1 MNMYLDPLRLF
12 TIFVGIHGIEEARL
26 RMKVFLLL
34 GFIIFLVSS
43 VAGFSADSLPPFS
56 VVGEF
61 EKNSSALPSVDK
73 IKRG

>member
-12 TIFVGIHGIEEARL
+12 TIFVGSHGIEEAQL
-26 RMKVFLLL
+26 TMKVFLLL

-43 VAGFSADSLPPFS
+43 VAGFSVDSLPPFS
-56 VVGEF
+56 LVGEF
-61 EKNSSALPSVDK
+61 EKNRSVVPSVDQ

>member
-12 TIFVGIHGIEEARL
+12 TTFVGIPGIEEAQS
-26 RMKVFLLL
+26 RMKIFLFW

-43 VAGFSADSLPPFS
+43 VAGFSADLLSPFS
-56 VVGEF
+56 LVGEF

>member
-12 TIFVGIHGIEEARL
+12 TIFVGSHGIEEAQL
-26 RMKVFLLL
+26 TMKVFLLL

-43 VAGFSADSLPPFS
+43 VAGFSADSLLPYSLVGELEKNRS
-56 VVGEF
+56 VV
-61 EKNSSALPSVDK
+61 PSVDK